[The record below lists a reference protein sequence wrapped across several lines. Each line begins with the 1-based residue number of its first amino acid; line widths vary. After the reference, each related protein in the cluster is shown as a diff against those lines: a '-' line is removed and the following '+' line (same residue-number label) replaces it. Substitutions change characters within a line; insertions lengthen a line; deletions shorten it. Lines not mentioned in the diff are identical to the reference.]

1 MVCLRFSK
9 IFIYARGITMSE
21 KDVVIP
27 ESLNNLRI
35 LVKSFEA
42 HFRKD
47 MGSVD
52 VNIGEIP
59 VLLAIYTNEGL
70 NQIDLVRKF
79 HVTEANISKTTKNLL
94 KKDLIIKKID
104 AENNTKK
111 LLFLTDKGQEVCNHL
126 LDIFNEWKN
135 ELKGD
140 ISSEELRAFSTTL
153 DKIAKNA
160 DSSF

>member
-1 MVCLRFSK
+1 
-9 IFIYARGITMSE
+9 MSE
-21 KDVVIP
+21 KDVIIP

-35 LVKSFEA
+35 LVRSFEA
-42 HFRKD
+42 YFRRD
-47 MGSVD
+47 MGAID

-94 KKDLIIKKID
+94 QKELIIKKVD
-104 AENNTKK
+104 NENNTKK
-111 LLFLTDKGQEVCNHL
+111 LLFLTDEGQDVCNHL
-126 LDIFNEWKN
+126 LEIFEEWKDV
-135 ELKGD
+135 LKGD
-140 ISSEELRAFSTTL
+140 ISGDELRSFAATL

-160 DSSF
+160 DNSF

>member
-1 MVCLRFSK
+1 
-9 IFIYARGITMSE
+9 MSE
-21 KDVVIP
+21 KDVIIP

-35 LVKSFEA
+35 LVRSFEA
-42 HFRKD
+42 YFRKD
-47 MGSVD
+47 MGAID

-94 KKDLIIKKID
+94 QKELIIKKID
-104 AENNTKK
+104 NENNTKK
-111 LLFLTDKGQEVCNHL
+111 LLFLTDEGQEVCNHL
-126 LDIFNEWKN
+126 LEIFEEWKN
-135 ELKGD
+135 VLKGD
-140 ISSEELRAFSTTL
+140 ISGDELRAFAATL

-160 DSSF
+160 DISF

>member
-1 MVCLRFSK
+1 
-9 IFIYARGITMSE
+9 MSE
-21 KDVVIP
+21 KDVIIP

-35 LVKSFEA
+35 LVRSFEA

-47 MGSVD
+47 MGAID

-94 KKDLIIKKID
+94 QKELIIKKID
-104 AENNTKK
+104 NENNTKK
-111 LLFLTDKGQEVCNHL
+111 LLFLTDEGQEVCNHL
-126 LDIFNEWKN
+126 LQ
-135 ELKGD
+135 
-140 ISSEELRAFSTTL
+140 ISE
-153 DKIAKNA
+153 D
-160 DSSF
+160 

>member
-1 MVCLRFSK
+1 
-9 IFIYARGITMSE
+9 MSE
-21 KDVVIP
+21 KDVIIP

-35 LVKSFEA
+35 LVRSFEA
-42 HFRKD
+42 YFRKD
-47 MGSVD
+47 MGAID

-94 KKDLIIKKID
+94 QKELIIKKVD
-104 AENNTKK
+104 NENNTKK
-111 LLFLTDKGQEVCNHL
+111 LLFLTDEGQDVCNHL
-126 LDIFNEWKN
+126 LEIFQEWKN

-140 ISSEELRAFSTTL
+140 ISGDELRAFAATL

-160 DSSF
+160 DNSF

>member
-1 MVCLRFSK
+1 
-9 IFIYARGITMSE
+9 MSE
-21 KDVVIP
+21 KDVIIP

-35 LVKSFEA
+35 LVRSFESY
-42 HFRKD
+42 FRKD
-47 MGSVD
+47 MGAID

-94 KKDLIIKKID
+94 QKELIIKKVD
-104 AENNTKK
+104 NENNTKK
-111 LLFLTDKGQEVCNHL
+111 LLFLTDEGQDVCNHL
-126 LDIFNEWKN
+126 LEIFEEWKN
-135 ELKGD
+135 VLKGD
-140 ISSEELRAFSTTL
+140 ISGDELRAFAATL

-160 DSSF
+160 DISF

>member
-1 MVCLRFSK
+1 
-9 IFIYARGITMSE
+9 MSE
-21 KDVVIP
+21 KDVIIP

-35 LVKSFEA
+35 LVRSFEA
-42 HFRKD
+42 YFRKD
-47 MGSVD
+47 MGAID

-94 KKDLIIKKID
+94 QKELIIKKID
-104 AENNTKK
+104 NENNTKK
-111 LLFLTDKGQEVCNHL
+111 LLFLTDEGQEVCNHL
-126 LDIFNEWKN
+126 LEIFQEWKN
-135 ELKGD
+135 VLKGD
-140 ISSEELRAFSTTL
+140 ISGDELRAFAATL

-160 DSSF
+160 DISF